1 MNNHKFLIIIT
12 CFLLFQTCKEESL
25 MSFSEINITTENN
38 TLVDINIPKASGN
51 ESIANAINS
60 EISNI
65 IIQEL
70 NIGDTNDST
79 SLTIEESINSF
90 NREYLAF
97 IDEFP
102 ESNQAWE
109 ALIDGDVIFQ
119 SENIIT
125 ISLTSYINTGGA
137 HGILQI
143 SLLNFDAVSGHR
155 IPNQNLFNNQ
165 EAFTNL
171 AKTFFDNTVEDKTLL
186 FDPDNFKLPANMG
199 YSDDGL
205 LLLYNVYEIAP
216 YVTGIID
223 FTIPYEKIEAYLVF
237 DSSR

>member
-1 MNNHKFLIIIT
+1 M
-12 CFLLFQTCKEESL
+12 LFQTCKEESL

-171 AKTFFDNTVEDKTLL
+171 AKTFFDTTVEERTIL
-186 FDPDNFKLPANMG
+186 FEPDNFTLPANMG

-223 FTIPYEKIEAYLVF
+223 FIIPYEKIEAYLVF

>member
-1 MNNHKFLIIIT
+1 
-12 CFLLFQTCKEESL
+12 

-171 AKTFFDNTVEDKTLL
+171 AKTFFDTTVEERTIL
-186 FDPDNFKLPANMG
+186 FEPDNFTLPANMG

-223 FTIPYEKIEAYLVF
+223 FIIPYEKIEAYLVF